1 MEVINFMEIERHSID
16 FIPEEER
23 HGRVGDLFTVW
34 FSANMQLTPLVTGA
48 LAVVLGLDLG
58 WSIVVIIIGN
68 LIGAIFMAYHSAQ
81 GPKLGIPQMIQSRA
95 QFGVMGAIVPLLIVI
110 LMYLGFFA
118 SSSVIGAQALT
129 GLSHGHIPIDGAIV
143 LLSVLTLAVTVVG
156 YDLIHAVERWL
167 AIVFAVVFIFVTIKA
182 FSLPLKVG
190 EWSLSHPNWPMV
202 FLTLTIMVTWQ
213 ISYAPYVADYSRY
226 LPKKTSVSK
235 TFGYTYAGTVLSS
248 AWMMVLG
255 AVLTLGIRNFLANS
269 SSNVAH
275 LFGPGAWV
283 YLMFLTII
291 LGIIAVNV
299 LNLYGAFMSM
309 TTSLE
314 ALVTMTVNQRTRTS
328 FVVVMA
334 VVGTG
339 LAIWGQGNFLNNFSN
354 FILFLAYFLI
364 PWTAINL
371 VDFYF
376 VRRGEYRIN
385 EIFKVDGIY
394 RRFNG
399 RTLLVYLVGVLVE
412 VPFMNTTFYTGPIAK
427 SMGGADISW
436 VIGLLVS
443 APLYYLTAKGHRVE
457 DEVKETS

>member
-1 MEVINFMEIERHSID
+1 MEIEKHSID
-16 FIPEEER
+16 FIPENER
-23 HGRVGDLFTVW
+23 HGRITDLFTVW
-34 FSANMQLTPLVTGA
+34 FAANMQLTPLVTGA

-58 WSIVVIIIGN
+58 WSVLVILFGN
-68 LIGAIFMAYHSAQ
+68 LVGAIFMAYHSAQ

-95 QFGVMGAIVPLLIVI
+95 QFGVIGAIIPLIIVV

-129 GLSHGHIPIDGAIV
+129 GLSGGHISINPAIII
-143 LLSVLTLAVTVVG
+143 LSVVTLAVTIVG

-167 AIVFAVVFIFVTIKA
+167 SVVFAVVFIFVTIKA
-182 FSLPLKVG
+182 FSLPLPAG
-190 EWSLSHPNWPMV
+190 AWSLAHPNWPMV

-226 LPKKTSVSK
+226 LPKNTSIGK
-235 TFGYTYAGTVLSS
+235 TFLYSYAGTVLSS

-255 AVLTLGIRNFLANS
+255 AVLTLGIRNFLNNS
-269 SSNVAH
+269 STNVAH
-275 LFGPGAWV
+275 LFGSGGWAL
-283 YLMFLTII
+283 LMFLVVIM
-291 LGIIAVNV
+291 GIIAVNV

-309 TTSLE
+309 TTSLQ
-314 ALVTMTVNQRTRTS
+314 AVIKMAVNQRTRFS
-328 FVVVMA
+328 FVIIMA

-339 LAIWGQGNFLNNFSN
+339 LAIIGQGNFLNNFSN

-376 VRRGEYRIN
+376 VRHGEYRIAD
-385 EIFKVDGIY
+385 IFKLDGIY
-394 RRFNG
+394 RRFNW
-399 RTLLVYLVGVLVE
+399 RTLIVYAIGIVVE

-427 SMGGADISW
+427 AMGGADISW
-436 VIGLLVS
+436 IIGLIIS
-443 APLYYLTAKGHRVE
+443 APLYYWVSRSRVE
-457 DEVKETS
+457 DIGLSDQTTNA